1 MLFDWLL
8 RPACCFD
15 FSSFQEE
22 ESVPEEKSVKVEA
35 DSTP

>member
-15 FSSFQEE
+15 IAAFQ
-22 ESVPEEKSVKVEA
+22 EEKSVKVEA